1 VQNTITTKL
10 LLDSSGFAAG
20 MTKATSKT
28 KAFSQQMFRAGR
40 DLSAALT
47 LPLALAAKGAIET
60 ASGFELAQTKIAALS
75 GASKPFADLAATARE
90 LGSTTI
96 FTAEEVSQLQLNLKK
111 LGKTKNEIK
120 GIQEP
125 ILQFAQAL
133 DYGIAESGE
142 FVVQT
147 LNRFK
152 ESLTEVGT
160 LTEQAAHVT
169 NVFAAAAANSAVDA
183 EKLRSTLNYV
193 GSEAAAAGF
202 SLEETTTLIG
212 LLADRGF
219 DASRGGTALRRIL
232 AELAKEGYSAA
243 ETIDAL
249 LDTSQGYRAE
259 LEQFG
264 LRGGGPAAAIGG
276 LRAEFELLLDTLKNS
291 AGFTESVA
299 DTLDSTL
306 YAAFRR
312 VTSAA
317 QEASIAFSLEFA
329 PTIKNISNN
338 LASFFRNL
346 SKLPKPF
353 KAVIV
358 SLATFTAAVGP
369 ALLTIG
375 ALGLA
380 FSTLGT
386 IVAANP
392 LFAAVAAIISLG
404 TALNLAKPPIEQ
416 NVRATQHFSKAL
428 AEQYGVG
435 LDIIKQ
441 TKLTNQQMSDAVA
454 TKIRI
459 ASLDKQIAKAQE
471 SLSKTNNPRRT
482 ALLNKRIEENIA
494 KRREEEEAI
503 KGVGDAI
510 DKVLDKE
517 VASDR
522 KSSFFGFFPTEM
534 TAEEKARLR
543 AAAEERARVAADAA
557 RKALGDRLGYNDF
570 DIDPLE
576 DLNEMFGRVD
586 KDRDNIVSRGVKRI
600 ESYWNDIESE
610 FVDNLEPIELP
621 DDIIEDEFE
630 LMSDVQV
637 AAAIERFEFAKNYV
651 EIWGERVRAVAVNV
665 GQAFSDFFFDGIE
678 QSKTWAE
685 SFRENIV
692 DALNAVLRKVVALIV
707 AFGILS
713 LASGGLFGQGFAQ
726 IADAAL
732 QGQNIGQFIGAGL
745 GFQQPDQRTVGS
757 LNVSGSLAGTDIVL
771 TNQRAGTAL
780 DRIYG

>member
-1 VQNTITTKL
+1 M
-10 LLDSSGFAAG
+10 LDSSGFAAG
-20 MTKATSKT
+20 MQKATSKT

-47 LPLALAAKGAIET
+47 LPLALAAKSAVET
-60 ASGFELAQTKIAALS
+60 ASGFELAQAKIAALS

-152 ESLTEVGT
+152 ESLKEVGG
-160 LTEQAAHVT
+160 LTEQAAYVT

-183 EKLRSTLNYV
+183 EKLRSALNYV
-193 GSEAAAAGF
+193 GSEASAAGF
-202 SLEETTTLIG
+202 SLEETTALIG

-232 AELAKEGYSAA
+232 AELAKDGFSAA

-249 LDTSQGYRAE
+249 LDSSQGYRAE

-291 AGFTESVA
+291 DGFTESVA

-329 PTIKNISNN
+329 PTIKNIANN
-338 LASFFRNL
+338 LADFFRRL
-346 SKLPKPF
+346 SEIPKPL
-353 KAVIV
+353 KAVVV
-358 SLATFTAAVGP
+358 SVGFLVAAIGP
-369 ALLTIG
+369 ALLAVG

-380 FSTLGT
+380 FTTLSTIIL
-386 IVAANP
+386 ANP
-392 LFAAVAAIISLG
+392 IIAAAAAIIGIG
-404 TALNLAKPPIEQ
+404 TALSLTKTPLDQ
-416 NVRATQHFSKAL
+416 NVQASQRLTKAL

-435 LDIIKQ
+435 LDVIRQ
-441 TKLTNQQMSDAVA
+441 TKLTNSQMRDAITA
-454 TKIRI
+454 KIRI

-471 SLSKTNNPRRT
+471 SLTKTNNPRRI
-482 ALLNKRIEENIA
+482 ALLNQRIAESIDKRNQEE
-494 KRREEEEAI
+494 KAI
-503 KGVGDAI
+503 QGVADAI
-510 DKVLDKE
+510 DKVLDKQ

-522 KSSFFGFFPTEM
+522 KSSFIGFFPTEI

-543 AAAEERARVAADAA
+543 AAAEERAKVAADAA

-586 KDRDNIVSRGVKRI
+586 KDRDNIVQRGTERL
-600 ESYWNDIESE
+600 ESYWNDIESQ
-610 FVDNLEPIELP
+610 FVDKLEPIELP
-621 DDIIEDEFE
+621 EDIIDDEFE
-630 LMSDVQV
+630 LLTPVQV
-637 AAAIERFEFAKNYV
+637 EAAIERFEFMKNYV
-651 EIWGERVRAVAVNV
+651 EIWGERLRAVAINV

-685 SFRENIV
+685 SFKENIL
-692 DALNAVLRKVVALIV
+692 DALNSVLRKVVALII

-713 LASGGLFGQGFAQ
+713 LVSGGLFGEGLAKV
-726 IADAAL
+726 ASGAL
-732 QGQNIGQFIGAGL
+732 KGQNLGQFVGAGL
-745 GFQQPDQRTVGS
+745 GFFQPDQRGAQAVTV
-757 LNVSGSLAGTDIVL
+757 NGSLAGTDIVL